1 MPSDAEPAIL
11 HRMFRL
17 SRRFT
22 TTLLW
27 IAIALLPVRGFAAV
41 MMPAVMM
48 AGTVS
53 TTVSAPADDAT
64 TVMPCHGASQDAG
77 DASADATHTCS
88 LCDLCHSSVAA
99 TTVPVI
105 ALSGP
110 LEAQPH
116 SASPP
121 VLEPRAP
128 DGLFRP
134 PRTTLA

>member
-11 HRMFRL
+11 HHMFRL

-22 TTLLW
+22 AALLW

-41 MMPAVMM
+41 MMPMMM
-48 AGTVS
+48 AGTAS
-53 TTVSAPADDAT
+53 TTASA
-64 TVMPCHGASQDAG
+64 TVDNAAAAMPCHGASHDAG
-77 DASADATHTCS
+77 DATTDANHTCS

-105 ALSGP
+105 ALSA
-110 LEAQPH
+110 LHEAQPA
-116 SASPP
+116 SVSPP
-121 VLEPRAP
+121 ALEPRAP

>member
-11 HRMFRL
+11 RHMFRL

-22 TTLLW
+22 TALLW

-41 MMPAVMM
+41 MMPILMVD
-48 AGTVS
+48 TES
-53 TTVSAPADDAT
+53 TTVSAPADDAAKA
-64 TVMPCHGASQDAG
+64 MPCHGASQDAG

-99 TTVPVI
+99 TTAAVI

-110 LEAQPH
+110 HEAQPS

-121 VLEPRAP
+121 ALEPRAP

>member
-1 MPSDAEPAIL
+1 
-11 HRMFRL
+11 MFRL

-22 TTLLW
+22 AALLW

-41 MMPAVMM
+41 MMPIMM
-48 AGTVS
+48 VDAGS
-53 TTVSAPADDAT
+53 AAVSAPADDAT
-64 TVMPCHGASQDAG
+64 TAMPCHDASQDAG

-99 TTVPVI
+99 TTVPMI

-110 LEAQPH
+110 HEAQPYG
-116 SASPP
+116 ASPP

-128 DGLFRP
+128 DGPFRP